1 MKKRRGREHDDQQRG
16 KDDLADFAIHWI
28 RLVGIVLGLTV
39 VYLEL
44 RNAPLDGFVRT
55 FDNSSLIKI
64 GMIIYFFGLA
74 WGARDDTEIMKQ
86 GYGADPRLGNTGP
99 KEWAGM
105 IIFVA
110 LFATLFFIT
119 DRLVEF
125 QVTVLALVL
134 VNSWTLRVI
143 FDRTRVIIDSTY
155 AACTANSEARNMPA
169 LAKLVLV
176 TEYMNGPWQRRRFLV
191 LAILAVLQIALA
203 AVIRSGALA
212 GYGAGVVING
222 VSGDVLIGYLP
233 GAFFIIHILIS
244 EIWMKIYRTR
254 ITADLRTIAWIEHNF
269 TLGKPRGVTPPG
281 PHMVGPFDFSPTS
294 SRNYV
299 GRGGPLRW
307 FISTS

>member
-1 MKKRRGREHDDQQRG
+1 MTKRRDREQDDQQRG
-16 KDDLADFAIHWI
+16 KDDLADFATHWI

-44 RNAPLDGFVRT
+44 RNAPLGEFVRT

-74 WGARDDTEIMKQ
+74 WGARDDTQIMTM
-86 GYGADPRLGNTGP
+86 GYGPDPRLGKTGS

-110 LFATLFFIT
+110 LFARLFFIT

-125 QVTVLALVL
+125 QATVLALIL

-143 FDRTRVIIDSTY
+143 FDRTRVIIDTTY
-155 AACTANSEARNMPA
+155 ADCAAKPKARKMPA
-169 LAKLVLV
+169 LTKLVLV

-191 LAILAVLQIALA
+191 LAILAVLQIVLA

-233 GAFFIIHILIS
+233 GAFFILYILIS

-254 ITADLRTIAWIEHNF
+254 ITADLRTIDWIERNF
-269 TLGKPRGVTPPG
+269 RLSKPKGVKLPG
-281 PHMVGPFDFSPTS
+281 PHMVGPYDFSPTS

-299 GRGGPLRW
+299 GRGGPLSW
-307 FISTS
+307 FISTT